1 MIIALC
7 AALSAAAVPLLDSAR
22 PPADGE
28 ALRWAQ
34 AARQQL
40 NTCQNDVAYLV
51 ALGRVLRA
59 LGQPEEA
66 AEHLERALLLD
77 PQNTAALSAFAAALA
92 DLGDPAGAQQIRAM
106 LGADAAPSESPAAQR
121 APMAT
126 RPGPQWRS
134 AWGLSSG
141 VESNLLGVS
150 GVSNLTLTL
159 PGLDPA
165 QPVLLTLPLEG
176 ASQPRR
182 GGYWQAQG
190 TVQLMSVQAS
200 PVRGQYE
207 DLWMVQASSRLR
219 HAPTVPAAGF
229 ATAELG
235 ASHQRRWGAVPFGH
249 HAQLSSVYLDS
260 RTGVTYLQHS
270 AGAGADAYWGSCQT
284 RLGMEWAIR
293 RYPTNTILDGRQT
306 SVYAQASCSPA
317 LQLMFRRGTD
327 RASDPNRPGGTQDVA
342 DIRAR
347 GAWQGWAW
355 EMEWSVANDRLGYS
369 PLLSSGAVRDQ
380 ARRTWRL
387 ERTLFQT
394 DASAWPACRSCTP
407 LQWVVGLESTRRQS
421 NLDLFKTNNLGV
433 FLSINSSK

>member
-1 MIIALC
+1 LIIALC
-7 AALSAAAVPLLDSAR
+7 AAISAAAAPLLDNSR
-22 PPADGE
+22 LSADGE
-28 ALRWAQ
+28 VLRWAQ
-34 AARQQL
+34 AALQQL
-40 NTCQNDVAYLV
+40 NTCQYDVAYLV

-66 AEHLERALLLD
+66 AEHLERALLLA
-77 PQNTAALSAFAAALA
+77 PQDSAALSAFAAALA

-106 LGADAAPSESPAAQR
+106 LGSEARPNESPAVRR
-121 APMAT
+121 ALSGMPL
-126 RPGPQWRS
+126 GPQWRT

-176 ASQPRR
+176 ASQPRQ

-190 TVQLMSVQAS
+190 SVQMMSVQAS
-200 PVRGQYE
+200 PVRGQHE

-219 HAPTVPAAGF
+219 HAPSVLAAGY

-235 ASHQRRWGAVPFGH
+235 ASHQRRWGTVPWGH

-270 AGAGADAYWGSCQT
+270 AGAGVDAYWGSCQT

-293 RYPTNTILDGRQT
+293 RYPNNIILDGRQA
-306 SVYAQASCSPA
+306 SLYAQAGCSPA
-317 LQLMFRRGTD
+317 LRVLLRKGTD
-327 RASDPNRPGGTQDVA
+327 RASDANRPGGTQDLA
-342 DIRAR
+342 DVRAR
-347 GAWQGWAW
+347 GIWQGWAW
-355 EMEWSVANDRLGYS
+355 EIEWSAANDRLGYS
-369 PLLSSGAVRDQ
+369 PLLKSGTVREQ

-394 DASAWPACRSCTP
+394 GSGALPTCKSCTP
-407 LQWVVGLESTRRQS
+407 WQAVVGLESSRRQS
-421 NLDLFKTNNLGV
+421 NLDLFKTNNLGA
-433 FLSINSSK
+433 FLSINSTK